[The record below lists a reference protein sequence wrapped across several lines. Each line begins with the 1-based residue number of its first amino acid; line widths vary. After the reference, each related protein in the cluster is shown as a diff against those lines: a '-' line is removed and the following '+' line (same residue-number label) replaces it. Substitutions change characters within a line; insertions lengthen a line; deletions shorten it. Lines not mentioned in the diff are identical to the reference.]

1 MSGESDVTSEIWVV
15 TQQREGL
22 TRAASYALMG
32 QARKLADAVQ
42 GKVVA
47 LCLHDGV
54 KDADQ
59 LAAFG
64 ADRVLM
70 AGGPAPDGWNDDA
83 YVKELADLARR
94 GRPEAI
100 LATSGSFGSS
110 VIPRVA
116 MALGTSVAA
125 NCVSVDF
132 DAQSRQ
138 MVHTRPA
145 FGGTLMANVVFPA
158 RRPQM
163 ATVRPHAYRK
173 GLPDASR
180 HAEMMRV
187 DFDQAAVSSRSRLL
201 SVVHDLAGKVRLDE
215 AEVIVCGGRG
225 LGKAENFQVVA
236 DLAEAL
242 GAAVGT
248 SRPPVDD
255 GWAPY
260 SQQVGQTG
268 KTVSPRLYIA
278 CGVAGAPQ
286 HLAGMQTSEII
297 VAINEDPRAPI
308 FEVATY
314 GLVGDLF
321 KIVPLL
327 ASRLREA
334 RG

>member
-1 MSGESDVTSEIWVV
+1 MSAESSGANEIWVV
-15 TQQREGL
+15 TQQREGQ
-22 TRAASYALMG
+22 TRAASYALIG

-47 LCLHDGV
+47 VCLDDGV
-54 KDADQ
+54 KDAEQ

-70 AGGPAPDGWNDDA
+70 GGGPAPDGWNDDA
-83 YVKELADLARR
+83 YVKELTDLARR
-94 GRPEAI
+94 GQPEAI
-100 LATSGSFGSS
+100 LATSGALGSS

-125 NCVSVDF
+125 NCVAVEF
-132 DAQSRQ
+132 DPQSGHL
-138 MVHTRPA
+138 VHTRPA
-145 FGGTLMANVVFPA
+145 FGGSLMANVVFPA

-173 GLPDASR
+173 GQPDASR
-180 HAEMMRV
+180 QAEMMKV
-187 DFDQAAVSSRSRLL
+187 DFDRAAVTSRSRLL
-201 SVVHDLAGKVRLDE
+201 SVVQDLAGKVRLDE

-225 LGKAENFQVVA
+225 LGKAENFQLVA
-236 DLAEAL
+236 ELAEAL
-242 GAAVGT
+242 GAALGT

-268 KTVSPRLYIA
+268 RTVSPRLYIA

-327 ASRLREA
+327 TSKLREA